1 MARQPDDKPA
11 AKFKSDDCALIREL
25 ALLLDE
31 TSLTEIEIERAGLR
45 VRVARNVSIAASM
58 PANFQPAASAPAG
71 AGPAAVADL
80 AKHPGVVP
88 SPMVGTAYWASEPG
102 AKPFIEVGTKVSV
115 GQTLL
120 IIEAMK
126 TMNQIPSP
134 RAGTVTQI
142 LVEDGQPVEFGEP
155 LVIIEK
161 EREWRITHGEWFS
174 SFTIRHSLFATRPLG
189 QHVRQDPDSQSRR
202 NRIAGSA
209 RVQGTRHRHG
219 RGAFHRRRRRHAC
232 AARR

>member
-11 AKFKSDDCALIREL
+11 AKSKSDDSTLIREL

-31 TSLTEIEIERAGLR
+31 TNLTEIEIERAGLR
-45 VRVARNVSIAASM
+45 VRVARNVSLAAAIPPSY
-58 PANFQPAASAPAG
+58 QPAAVS
-71 AGPAAVADL
+71 PAATVAAATADL

-142 LVEDGQPVEFGEP
+142 LVEDGHPVEFGEP
-155 LVIIEK
+155 LVIIE
-161 EREWRITHGEWFS
+161 
-174 SFTIRHSLFATRPLG
+174 
-189 QHVRQDPDSQSRR
+189 
-202 NRIAGSA
+202 
-209 RVQGTRHRHG
+209 
-219 RGAFHRRRRRHAC
+219 
-232 AARR
+232 

>member
-1 MARQPDDKPA
+1 MARQPDDKSA
-11 AKFKSDDCALIREL
+11 AKSKNEDKRDDSALIREL

-31 TSLTEIEIERAGLR
+31 TNLTEIEVERAGLR
-45 VRVARNVSIAASM
+45 VRVARNISIAASVPTM
-58 PANFQPAASAPAG
+58 VAPAASASV
-71 AGPAAVADL
+71 AAETAASSAAADL

-88 SPMVGTAYWASEPG
+88 SPMVGTAYWAPEPG
-102 AKPFIEVGTKVSV
+102 AKPFVEVGTKVSA

-155 LVIIEK
+155 LVIIE
-161 EREWRITHGEWFS
+161 
-174 SFTIRHSLFATRPLG
+174 
-189 QHVRQDPDSQSRR
+189 
-202 NRIAGSA
+202 
-209 RVQGTRHRHG
+209 
-219 RGAFHRRRRRHAC
+219 
-232 AARR
+232 

>member
-1 MARQPDDKPA
+1 MARQPEDKAA
-11 AKFKSDDCALIREL
+11 AKFATSDGALIREL

-45 VRVARNVSIAASM
+45 VRVARNVSIAASV
-58 PANFQPAASAPAG
+58 PAAASVAAAAPLPATAVAAPA
-71 AGPAAVADL
+71 ADM
-80 AKHPGVVP
+80 AKHPGAVP

-102 AKPFIEVGTKVSV
+102 AKPFIEVGSKVSV

-142 LVEDGQPVEFGEP
+142 LIEDGQPVEFGEP
-155 LVIIEK
+155 LVIIE
-161 EREWRITHGEWFS
+161 
-174 SFTIRHSLFATRPLG
+174 
-189 QHVRQDPDSQSRR
+189 
-202 NRIAGSA
+202 
-209 RVQGTRHRHG
+209 
-219 RGAFHRRRRRHAC
+219 
-232 AARR
+232 

>member
-1 MARQPDDKPA
+1 MARQPDEKTTA
-11 AKFKSDDCALIREL
+11 QFSSDDSALIREL

-45 VRVARNVSIAASM
+45 VRVARNISIAAAMAPSYQSAGPM
-58 PANFQPAASAPAG
+58 PVAAATPAA
-71 AGPAAVADL
+71 AAADL
-80 AKHPGVVP
+80 SKHPGVVP
-88 SPMVGTAYWASEPG
+88 SPMVGTAYWAPEPG

-142 LVEDGQPVEFGEP
+142 LIEDGQPVEFDEP
-155 LVIIEK
+155 LVIIE
-161 EREWRITHGEWFS
+161 
-174 SFTIRHSLFATRPLG
+174 
-189 QHVRQDPDSQSRR
+189 
-202 NRIAGSA
+202 
-209 RVQGTRHRHG
+209 
-219 RGAFHRRRRRHAC
+219 
-232 AARR
+232 